1 LGSHHVDIII
11 GSRYVSAR
19 RPITVIANGFDTDG
33 DDISDAVEDENNGIG
48 GPITT
53 ISYQGNNYYYNRNSA
68 DSPPLIS
75 TSTPWGDSL
84 YVNRGTHDYSLA
96 RGTVS
101 NGRLSN
107 GLRIANSGTGY
118 QYYRGGDPA
127 DTDNWAILELI
138 NFVERVAREW
148 NRRYPGYP
156 IITSMDMSR
165 QPGGPFPPHDQ
176 HQNGLE
182 VDVRYIRTDNSSG
195 GVLVTDPSYSRTRTQ
210 QLVDLF
216 LGLATGAGVTILSA
230 DNQLQ
235 GVQFDA
241 DHTDHMHIWIVD
253 PDGSN

>member
-1 LGSHHVDIII
+1 
-11 GSRYVSAR
+11 
-19 RPITVIANGFDTDG
+19 VIANGFDTDG

-165 QPGGPFPPHDQ
+165 QTGGYFGGNPPHTQ

-182 VDVRYIRTDNSSG
+182 VDVRYIRNDNSSDS
-195 GVLVTDPSYSRTRTQ
+195 VSITSAFYSRSRTQ
-210 QLVDLF
+210 QVVDLF
-216 LGLATGAGVTILSA
+216 LELATGAGVTILSA

-235 GVQFDA
+235 GVQFNA
-241 DHTDHMHIWIVD
+241 AHTNHMHAWITD
-253 PDGSN
+253 PDGNN